1 MNLILKLSI
10 VLLLTGCNTQKEYVY
25 TAEPVEITMQEG
37 TQTPAGGRSCFR
49 VDQHFAWG
57 SSVLQ
62 AEDGNYYMVYSAPE
76 ATEYTFN
83 NAWVLG
89 SKFGLAVSSTPDGNF
104 EQLGFFYNQD
114 GFTPDTSAWDA
125 QTVMNPHLCK
135 FNNKYY
141 LYYVGGS
148 DPGNVP
154 VKSSA
159 GQLDQRSRVQ
169 QSLQIGVIE
178 FDSFANLLKGDFVRH
193 KEPLL
198 TPRTRVKPDNIVNP
212 SPEGTTPKP
221 DNIITVNP
229 SVVYRPSDKKY
240 LLYFKG
246 NFYDPHWRGVHGV
259 ALSDSPAGPF
269 TPLDTPVFDVP
280 VSGNEKLSAED
291 PFVWYSKDD
300 QLFYAVFKDFTG
312 KFTKAG
318 PCLAIMYSV
327 DGIDWLLPENSLFMK
342 KELILSTGDTIKV
355 ARLERPQL
363 LLNNQDI
370 PIVLYGA
377 CAIEEVN
384 NKKDGSSFNV
394 QIGLKRKTV
403 YLKDKKNN

>member
-1 MNLILKLSI
+1 MNIILKSSFAFACILS
-10 VLLLTGCNTQKEYVY
+10 GCTIQKEYVY
-25 TAEPVEITMQEG
+25 EAQPVEITMQEG
-37 TQTPAGGRSCFR
+37 TRTPTGGRSCFQ
-49 VDQHFAWG
+49 VDRHFVWG

-62 AEDGNYYMVYSAPE
+62 AEDGRYYMVYSAPE
-76 ATEYTFN
+76 ATDHTFN

-104 EQLGFFYNQD
+104 KQLGFFYNND
-114 GFTPDTSAWDA
+114 GFTPDSTSWDA
-125 QTVMNPHLCK
+125 QTVMNPHLRK
-135 FNNKYY
+135 FNDKYY

-148 DPGNVP
+148 DPGDVP
-154 VKSSA
+154 IKSSTE
-159 GQLDQRSRVQ
+159 QLDSRSRIQ

-178 FDSFANLLKGDFVRH
+178 FDSFTNLLKGDFVRH

-198 TPRTRVKPDNIVNP
+198 APRTRVKPDNIVNP
-212 SPEGTTPKP
+212 SPEGTIPKP

-246 NFYDPHWRGVHGV
+246 NIYDPHWRGVHGV
-259 ALSDSPAGPF
+259 ALSDSSTGPF
-269 TPLDTPVFDVP
+269 VALDTPVFDVP

-291 PFVWYSKDD
+291 PFVWYSKKD

-342 KELILSTGDTIKV
+342 KELVLSTGDTLKV

-363 LLNNQDI
+363 LLNSQDI

-377 CAIEEVN
+377 CAIEELN
-384 NKKDGSSFNV
+384 DKKDGSSFNV
-394 QIGLKRKTV
+394 QIGLKRKTL
-403 YLKDKKNN
+403 YPRTR